1 MRRWVLAGVS
11 VLTAGGLVAARAQ
24 QPRSSVPDPVL
35 MPAERIPSEAEAK
48 LTDRMKRHGAD
59 LLELTQAVTVID
71 RKAIAETADR
81 IRLDTA
87 LTLHVDGGVVND
99 PRFQQLDQQL
109 RERVTELATAARA
122 SDDAAL
128 APAFG
133 RTMETCVRCHAS
145 YLKKG
150 TNPR

>member
-1 MRRWVLAGVS
+1 MTRWVLAG
-11 VLTAGGLVAARAQ
+11 LCLIGAGWLAAAHAHQKGTA
-24 QPRSSVPDPVL
+24 PDPVV
-35 MPAERIPSEAEAK
+35 MPAERIPTESEAR

-59 LLELTQAVTVID
+59 LLALTHAVTVLD
-71 RKAIAETADR
+71 RKAIAETSDR

-87 LTLHVDGGVVND
+87 LTLNVDGGVVND
-99 PRFQQLDQQL
+99 PRLQQMDQQL
-109 RERVTELATAARA
+109 RERVTELATAARKH
-122 SDDAAL
+122 DDAAL

>member
-1 MRRWVLAGVS
+1 MARWVLGGVC
-11 VLTAGGLVAARAQ
+11 VLVAGGLMSARALEQ
-24 QPRSSVPDPVL
+24 GGAGEPLL
-35 MPAERIPSEAEAK
+35 MPAEKIQTESEAR

-59 LLELTQAVTVID
+59 LLALTHAVTVLD
-71 RKAIAETADR
+71 RKTIAETADR

-99 PRFQQLDQQL
+99 ARFQQLDQQL
-109 RERVTELATAARA
+109 RERVTELATAARKR
-122 SDDAAL
+122 DDAAL

-133 RTMETCVRCHAS
+133 KTMETCVRCHAS

>member
-1 MRRWVLAGVS
+1 MARWALAGVC
-11 VLTAGGLVAARAQ
+11 VLAAGGLTAARALQ
-24 QPRSSVPDPVL
+24 QGGDSTPLV
-35 MPAERIPSEAEAK
+35 MPAEKIPTESEAR

-59 LLELTQAVTVID
+59 LLALTHAVTMLD

-87 LTLHVDGGVVND
+87 LTLSLDGGVVND

-109 RERVTELATAARA
+109 RERVTELATAARKY
-122 SDDAAL
+122 DDAAL

-145 YLKKG
+145 YLKKK

>member
-1 MRRWVLAGVS
+1 MRRRALAG
-11 VLTAGGLVAARAQ
+11 LCLLGAGGLAAAHARQKGA
-24 QPRSSVPDPVL
+24 PEPVV
-35 MPAERIPSEAEAK
+35 MPAERIPTESEAR

-59 LLELTQAVTVID
+59 LLALTHAVTMID

-87 LTLHVDGGVVND
+87 LTLSVDGGVVND

-109 RERVTELATAARA
+109 RERVTELATAARKY
-122 SDDAAL
+122 DDAAL

-145 YLKKG
+145 YLKRG

>member
-1 MRRWVLAGVS
+1 MTRWVLAGVCL
-11 VLTAGGLVAARAQ
+11 VGAGWLASAHAHQKGT
-24 QPRSSVPDPVL
+24 PPEPVL
-35 MPAERIPSEAEAK
+35 MPAERIPTESEAR
-48 LTDRMKRHGAD
+48 LTDRMNRHGAD
-59 LLELTQAVTVID
+59 LLALTHAVTVLD
-71 RKAIAETADR
+71 RKAIAQTADR

-109 RERVTELATAARA
+109 RERVTELATAARTH
-122 SDDAAL
+122 DDAAL

>member
-1 MRRWVLAGVS
+1 MTRWAIAGVC
-11 VLTAGGLVAARAQ
+11 VLGTGALVAVEAREQATSGSE
-24 QPRSSVPDPVL
+24 PTV
-35 MPAERIPSEAEAK
+35 MPAERIPNESEAK

-59 LLELTQAVTVID
+59 LLGLTHAVTVLD

-87 LTLHVDGGVVND
+87 LTLHVDGGVVAD
-99 PRFQQLDQQL
+99 KRFQQLDQQL
-109 RERVTELATAARA
+109 RERVTQLATAARKY
-122 SDDAAL
+122 DDAAL

-133 RTMETCVRCHAS
+133 QTMETCVRCHAS

-150 TNPR
+150 TPPR

>member
-1 MRRWVLAGVS
+1 
-11 VLTAGGLVAARAQ
+11 
-24 QPRSSVPDPVL
+24 

-59 LLELTQAVTVID
+59 LLELTHAVTVID

-122 SDDAAL
+122 SDDKAL

-133 RTMETCVRCHAS
+133 RTMETCVRCHVT
-145 YLKKG
+145 YYRKG
-150 TNPR
+150 TRAR

>member
-1 MRRWVLAGVS
+1 MTRWAIAGVC
-11 VLTAGGLVAARAQ
+11 VLGAGALVGVEARGQ
-24 QPRSSVPDPVL
+24 GTSGSEPTV
-35 MPAERIPSEAEAK
+35 MPAERIPNESEAR

-59 LLELTQAVTVID
+59 LLGLTHAVTVLD

-87 LTLHVDGGVVND
+87 LTLHVDGGVVTD
-99 PRFQQLDQQL
+99 KRFQQLDQQL
-109 RERVTELATAARA
+109 RERVTQLATAARKY
-122 SDDAAL
+122 DDAAL

-133 RTMETCVRCHAS
+133 QTMETCVRCHAA

-150 TNPR
+150 TAPR

>member
-1 MRRWVLAGVS
+1 MTRWVLAG
-11 VLTAGGLVAARAQ
+11 LCLLGAGGLAIAQ
-24 QPRSSVPDPVL
+24 DRQKGTTPDPAL
-35 MPAERIPSEAEAK
+35 MPAERIPSESEAK

-59 LLELTQAVTVID
+59 LLALTHAVTVLD
-71 RKAIAETADR
+71 RKTVAETADR

-109 RERVTELATAARA
+109 RERVTELATAARKH
-122 SDDAAL
+122 DDAAL

-145 YLKKG
+145 YLKTG

>member
-1 MRRWVLAGVS
+1 MTRWVLAGLC
-11 VLTAGGLVAARAQ
+11 VLAAGGLAAAHAQ
-24 QPRSSVPDPVL
+24 QKGASDPRV
-35 MPAERIPSEAEAK
+35 MPAEHIPSDTEAK

-59 LLELTQAVTVID
+59 LIELTHAVTVLD

-87 LTLHVDGGVVND
+87 LTLKVDGGVAKD
-99 PRFQQLDQQL
+99 TRFQQLDQQL
-109 RERVTELATAARA
+109 RERVTELATAARKY
-122 SDDAAL
+122 DDTAL

-133 RTMETCVRCHAS
+133 RTMETCVRCHVS
-145 YLKKG
+145 YLNKG